1 MPHLS
6 LANSGAFDHM
16 ISVLLDPGKPT
27 SLRAQVFIDAIMSTL
42 PDLAEA
48 RKLTARIFERL
59 ALAPEVAQA
68 AELQAKCKL
77 LLAELESGSIRT
89 ATLIGLAD
97 ESIPGPKPRLLV
109 VTPDGQERAP
119 SVGQAVDIESLKT
132 GMTVYLDAKGIL
144 ALGVSKALP
153 RTGSSA
159 RFIRRLPDADDV
171 EIEFKGERRVV
182 YAGHVL
188 LEAEEEGRMKRGDR
202 VLYCPNRAFAFVPL
216 PEESD
221 RRHRF
226 IDQGRI
232 PEVIA
237 GRDIGRPHWILGW
250 LVRRAGVLMFRPDL
264 VERFRLRPKVS
275 VALLGPSGTG
285 KTLTIK
291 AFLHELQKMIVRFT
305 GRDDLG
311 SRVIRVKT
319 SDLLSP
325 WFGQSDINI
334 DELFNDILYLASQ
347 ECELADGR
355 RVSLPICVV
364 IEEFEG
370 IAQRRGNFDG
380 GVYDRVIG
388 MLLQRLDDPTDELSK
403 YPIFLIS
410 TSNRP
415 ETADA
420 AAVRRLMGICA
431 YFRRLDREGMAS
443 VLAKKL
449 PEDLPYASHNGASAE
464 QLRREVIDQIV
475 AWTFSPNSNDR
486 GEVQITFRD
495 GNKAVKYVR
504 DFLTGSVI
512 EQTVANAI
520 DRVVF
525 ASQEDGGTTTG
536 LSAEVIMD
544 SLCEVVSAMADNLT
558 AANAGDY
565 VDLPEQAA
573 VASVQR
579 LRGPKGRNGHY
590 AGSSH

>member
-1 MPHLS
+1 MPHS
-6 LANSGAFDHM
+6 SPADPAKREAIDHLASILFDPRRP
-16 ISVLLDPGKPT
+16 S
-27 SLRAQVFIDAIMSTL
+27 SLRAQMLIDAVMSEL
-42 PDLAEA
+42 PDISAA
-48 RKLTARIFERL
+48 RKLAARIFDRL

-68 AELQAKCKL
+68 AELQAKCKQ
-77 LLAELESGSIRT
+77 LLAELNSGPIRP
-89 ATLIGLAD
+89 ATYIGPAD

-119 SVGQAVDIESLKT
+119 VAGEAVDVEALQP
-132 GMTVYLDAKGIL
+132 GMTTYLDPKGIL
-144 ALGVSKALP
+144 ALGLSTALP
-153 RTGSSA
+153 RTGSVA
-159 RFIRRLPDADDV
+159 RLVRRMPDSDDV
-171 EIEFKGERRVV
+171 EIEYKDEHRVV
-182 YAGHVL
+182 YASRVL
-188 LEAEEEGRMKRGDR
+188 LKAEEEGRVKRGDR
-202 VLYCPNRAFAFVPL
+202 VLYCPSRAFAFAPL

-226 IDQGRI
+226 IDSGKI
-232 PEVIA
+232 PEVLA

-250 LVRRAGVLMFRPDL
+250 LVRRASVLMFRPEL
-264 VERFRLRPKVS
+264 VEKYQLRPKVS

-291 AFLHELQKMIVRFT
+291 AFLHEMQKMIVQLT

-334 DELFNDILYLASQ
+334 DELFNDIVYLASQ
-347 ECELADGR
+347 QCELPDGR
-355 RVSLPICVV
+355 RVTLPVTVV

-370 IAQRRGNFDG
+370 MAQRRGNFDG

-420 AAVRRLMGICA
+420 AALRRLMGVCA
-431 YFRRLDREGMAS
+431 YFRRLDREGMAA

-449 PEDLPYASHNGASAE
+449 TDNLPYASHNGTPKE
-464 QLRREVIDQIV
+464 QVRHQVIDQIV
-475 AWTFSPNSNDR
+475 AWTYSPNGDDK
-486 GEVQITFRD
+486 GEVQMTLRD
-495 GNKAVKYVR
+495 GSKVVKYMR

-512 EQTVANAI
+512 EQSVANAI
-520 DRVVF
+520 DQVVF
-525 ASQEDGGTTTG
+525 ASEEDGGATFG
-536 LSAEVIMD
+536 LSAEVMID
-544 SLCEVVSAMADNLT
+544 SLREVVSAMADNLT
-558 AANAGDY
+558 PANAADY

-573 VASVQR
+573 VATVQR
-579 LRGPKGRNGHY
+579 LRSPKGRNGHY
-590 AGSSH
+590 V